1 VGNQVFFSFLGPL
14 KGNTMVLSALF
25 WFILAG
31 IVVLIGTAAAVAMRR
46 QGKDGDNKSDESSP
60 IYASGVY
67 SLIRKSPR
75 KELQEKEPPLE
86 EVSTVL
92 AAPQAAAVA
101 NGSAQQYLDEWR
113 RIANFSIHNIE
124 KGDREGIQTYRYQV
138 PAKCQRTCAMFGGDA
153 YVTREQLH
161 NHVQLIPPFH
171 LGCGVQLVNKE
182 AWNAGNENAAWTPI
196 LPVNGRYNT
205 PDWRIVVKL

>member
-1 VGNQVFFSFLGPL
+1 MLYSV
-14 KGNTMVLSALF
+14 LF
-25 WFILAG
+25 WLL
-31 IVVLIGTAAAVAMRR
+31 VAAALVLVFAALSRVARR
-46 QGKDGDNKSDESSP
+46 HGGSDRPQDESSP

-75 KELQEKEPPLE
+75 KELQEREPPME
-86 EVSTVL
+86 QVSAVL
-92 AAPQAAAVA
+92 ASPGAAEAA

-113 RIANFSIHNIE
+113 RVANISISNIE

-138 PAKCQRTCAMFGGDA
+138 PSKCRQTCAMFSGDA

-171 LGCGVQLVNKE
+171 LGCGVELVTKE
-182 AWNAGNENAAWTPI
+182 AWSAGAEGAAWSPI
-196 LPVNGRYNT
+196 LPVNGKYQT

>member
-1 VGNQVFFSFLGPL
+1 
-14 KGNTMVLSALF
+14 MVLTAIFWVLAAIAGLLVSTALF
-25 WFILAG
+25 RVI
-31 IVVLIGTAAAVAMRR
+31 RK
-46 QGKDGDNKSDESSP
+46 GKDGDRPQDDNSP

-75 KELQEKEPPLE
+75 KELQEKEPPME
-86 EVSTVL
+86 EVRAVL
-92 AAPQAAAVA
+92 GSPQASQTA

-113 RIANFSIHNIE
+113 RVANISISNIE

-138 PAKCQRTCAMFGGDA
+138 PAKCARTCAMFSGDA

-171 LGCGVQLVNKE
+171 LGCGVELVTKE
-182 AWNAGNENAAWTPI
+182 AWTAGAEGAAWSPI
-196 LPVNGRYNT
+196 LPVNGKYQT

>member
-1 VGNQVFFSFLGPL
+1 
-14 KGNTMVLSALF
+14 MILSALF
-25 WFILAG
+25 WILLG
-31 IVVLIGTAAAVAMRR
+31 IIVLVVGAAATMLLKRGSGGG
-46 QGKDGDNKSDESSP
+46 QSQDDSSP

-67 SLIRKSPR
+67 SLIRRSPR
-75 KELQEKEPPLE
+75 KELQEREPPLE
-86 EVSTVL
+86 EVQTVL
-92 AAPQAAAVA
+92 SSAQAAAA

-113 RIANFSIHNIE
+113 RMANISINNIE

-153 YVTREQLH
+153 YVTREQIH

-171 LGCGVQLVNKE
+171 LGCGVQLVTKE
-182 AWNAGNENAAWTPI
+182 AWSAGNENAAWTPI
-196 LPVNGRYNT
+196 LPVNGKYQT

>member
-1 VGNQVFFSFLGPL
+1 ML
-14 KGNTMVLSALF
+14 LSSLF
-25 WFILAG
+25 WSVFAVILILA
-31 IVVLIGTAAAVAMRR
+31 AAGFLVAVRK
-46 QGKDGDNKSDESSP
+46 GKDGDGDAQDDSSP

-75 KELQEKEPPLE
+75 KELQEREPPLE
-86 EVSTVL
+86 EVQAVL
-92 AAPQAAAVA
+92 SDSRTTEVA
-101 NGSAQQYLDEWR
+101 NGSAPQYLDEWR
-113 RIANFSIHNIE
+113 RQANISINIIE

-138 PAKCQRTCAMFGGDA
+138 PAKCQRTCTLFGGDA

-171 LGCGVQLVNKE
+171 LGCGVQLMTKE
-182 AWNAGNENAAWTPI
+182 AWNAGSENAGWSPI
-196 LPVNGRYNT
+196 LPVNGKYST

>member
-1 VGNQVFFSFLGPL
+1 
-14 KGNTMVLSALF
+14 MILSALF
-25 WFILAG
+25 WMLLALIILVSGAMISMFLKRSAG
-31 IVVLIGTAAAVAMRR
+31 DRP
-46 QGKDGDNKSDESSP
+46 QDDSSP

-75 KELQEKEPPLE
+75 KELQEREPPSE
-86 EVSTVL
+86 EVQSVL
-92 AAPQAAAVA
+92 SSAQAAAA
-101 NGSAQQYLDEWR
+101 NGSAEQYLDEWR
-113 RIANFSIHNIE
+113 RQANISINNIE

-138 PAKCQRTCAMFGGDA
+138 PAKCHRTCAMFGGDA

-171 LGCGVQLVNKE
+171 LGCGVQLVTKE
-182 AWNAGNENAAWTPI
+182 AWSAGNENAAWTPI
-196 LPVNGRYNT
+196 LPVNGKYLT

>member
-1 VGNQVFFSFLGPL
+1 
-14 KGNTMVLSALF
+14 MILSVLF
-25 WFILAG
+25 WILLGA
-31 IVVLIGTAAAVAMRR
+31 IILVIGAALSMFLKKGTGGG
-46 QGKDGDNKSDESSP
+46 QSQDDSSP

-67 SLIRKSPR
+67 SLIRRSPR
-75 KELQEKEPPLE
+75 KELQEREPPLE
-86 EVSTVL
+86 EVQPVL
-92 AAPQAAAVA
+92 AKEQGAA

-113 RIANFSIHNIE
+113 RQANISINNIE

-171 LGCGVQLVNKE
+171 LGCGVQLVTKE
-182 AWNAGNENAAWTPI
+182 AWSAGNENAAWTPI
-196 LPVNGRYNT
+196 LPVNGKYLT

>member
-1 VGNQVFFSFLGPL
+1 MFL
-14 KGNTMVLSALF
+14 TALF
-25 WFILAG
+25 WILLG
-31 IVVLIGTAAAVAMRR
+31 LILLVLGAAVTMFLKGRSGGDR
-46 QGKDGDNKSDESSP
+46 QSQDDSSP

-67 SLIRKSPR
+67 SLIRRSPR
-75 KELQEKEPPLE
+75 KELQEREPPLE
-86 EVSTVL
+86 EVQTVL
-92 AAPQAAAVA
+92 SSEQAAAA

-113 RIANFSIHNIE
+113 RQANISINNIE

-138 PAKCQRTCAMFGGDA
+138 PAKCQRTCTMFGGDA
-153 YVTREQLH
+153 YVTREQIH

-171 LGCGVQLVNKE
+171 LGCGVQLVTKE

-196 LPVNGRYNT
+196 LPMNGKYMT

>member
-1 VGNQVFFSFLGPL
+1 MILA
-14 KGNTMVLSALF
+14 TLF
-25 WFILAG
+25 WVLLG
-31 IVVLIGTAAAVAMRR
+31 LIVLVIGAALSMFLKR
-46 QGKDGDNKSDESSP
+46 QGGGDRQSNDDSSP

-67 SLIRKSPR
+67 SLIRRSPR
-75 KELQEKEPPLE
+75 KELQEREPPLE
-86 EVSTVL
+86 EVQSVLSTE
-92 AAPQAAAVA
+92 QAAAA

-113 RIANFSIHNIE
+113 RQANLSINNIE

-171 LGCGVQLVNKE
+171 LGCGVQLVTKE
-182 AWNAGNENAAWTPI
+182 AWSAGNENAAWTPI
-196 LPVNGRYNT
+196 LPVNGKYLT

>member
-1 VGNQVFFSFLGPL
+1 MILA
-14 KGNTMVLSALF
+14 TLF
-25 WFILAG
+25 WVLLG
-31 IVVLIGTAAAVAMRR
+31 LIVLVIGAALSMFLKR
-46 QGKDGDNKSDESSP
+46 QGGGDRQSNDDSSP

-67 SLIRKSPR
+67 SLIRRSPR
-75 KELQEKEPPLE
+75 KELQEREPPSE
-86 EVSTVL
+86 EVQSVL
-92 AAPQAAAVA
+92 SSEQAAAA

-113 RIANFSIHNIE
+113 RQANLSINNIE

-138 PAKCQRTCAMFGGDA
+138 PAKCQRTCVMFGGDA

-171 LGCGVQLVNKE
+171 LGCGVQLVTKE
-182 AWNAGNENAAWTPI
+182 AWSAGNENAAWTPI
-196 LPVNGRYNT
+196 LPVNGKYLT

>member
-1 VGNQVFFSFLGPL
+1 MILA
-14 KGNTMVLSALF
+14 TLF
-25 WFILAG
+25 WVLLG
-31 IVVLIGTAAAVAMRR
+31 LVVLVIGAALSMFLKR
-46 QGKDGDNKSDESSP
+46 QGSGDRQSNDDSSP

-67 SLIRKSPR
+67 SLIRRSPR
-75 KELQEKEPPLE
+75 KELQEREPPSE
-86 EVSTVL
+86 EVQSVL
-92 AAPQAAAVA
+92 SSEQAEVA

-113 RIANFSIHNIE
+113 RQANLSINNIE

-138 PAKCQRTCAMFGGDA
+138 PAKCQRTCVMFSGDA

-171 LGCGVQLVNKE
+171 LGCAVELVTKE
-182 AWNAGNENAAWTPI
+182 AWSAGNENAAWTPI
-196 LPVNGRYNT
+196 LPVNGKYFT

>member
-1 VGNQVFFSFLGPL
+1 MMSLAFW
-14 KGNTMVLSALF
+14 VLAALATLVTASAL
-25 WFILAG
+25 WRVIRKG
-31 IVVLIGTAAAVAMRR
+31 RE
-46 QGKDGDNKSDESSP
+46 GDRPADDTSP

-75 KELQEKEPPLE
+75 KELQEREPPLE
-86 EVSTVL
+86 EVRSIL
-92 AAPQAAAVA
+92 ASPQAAPTA
-101 NGSAQQYLDEWR
+101 NAAAQQYLDEWR
-113 RIANFSIHNIE
+113 RVANISITNIE

-138 PAKCQRTCAMFGGDA
+138 PSKCQKTCAMFSGDA

-171 LGCGVQLVNKE
+171 LGCGVELVTKE
-182 AWNAGNENAAWTPI
+182 AWGAGAEGAAWSPI
-196 LPVNGRYNT
+196 LPVNGKYQT

>member
-1 VGNQVFFSFLGPL
+1 
-14 KGNTMVLSALF
+14 MVLTVIF
-25 WFILAG
+25 WILVVVA
-31 IVVLIGTAAAVAMRR
+31 VVLTATAVSRVIRR
-46 QGKDGDNKSDESSP
+46 GADGDRSSDDNSP

-86 EVSTVL
+86 EVQAVL
-92 AAPQAAAVA
+92 GSPQAAKVA
-101 NGSAQQYLDEWR
+101 NGAAQQYLDEWR
-113 RIANFSIHNIE
+113 RVANISITNIE

-138 PAKCQRTCAMFGGDA
+138 PSKCQKTCAMFHGDA

-171 LGCGVQLVNKE
+171 LGCGVELVTKE
-182 AWNAGNENAAWTPI
+182 AWSAGAEGAAWSPI
-196 LPVNGRYNT
+196 LPVNGKYQT

>member
-1 VGNQVFFSFLGPL
+1 
-14 KGNTMVLSALF
+14 MILSALF
-25 WFILAG
+25 WILLG
-31 IVVLIGTAAAVAMRR
+31 LILLVVGAAVSMFLKKGAGDR
-46 QGKDGDNKSDESSP
+46 QAQDDSSP

-67 SLIRKSPR
+67 SLIRRSPR
-75 KELQEKEPPLE
+75 KELQEREPPLE
-86 EVSTVL
+86 EVQPVL
-92 AAPQAAAVA
+92 TKAQTEA

-113 RIANFSIHNIE
+113 RQANISINNIE

-171 LGCGVQLVNKE
+171 LGCGVQLVTKE
-182 AWNAGNENAAWTPI
+182 AWSAGNENAAWTPI
-196 LPVNGRYNT
+196 LPVNGKYLT

>member
-1 VGNQVFFSFLGPL
+1 MILNAVFWL
-14 KGNTMVLSALF
+14 LS
-25 WFILAG
+25 G
-31 IVVLIGTAAAVAMRR
+31 IVLVVVAAAVSRVIRR
-46 QGKDGDNKSDESSP
+46 GGKDGERQQDDNSP

-75 KELQEKEPPLE
+75 KELQEREPPLE
-86 EVSTVL
+86 EVQSVL
-92 AAPQAAAVA
+92 ASPHAAKAA

-113 RIANFSIHNIE
+113 RVANISITNIE

-138 PAKCQRTCAMFGGDA
+138 PSKCQKTCAMFHGDA

-171 LGCGVQLVNKE
+171 LGCGVELVTKE
-182 AWNAGNENAAWTPI
+182 AWSAGVEGAAWSPI
-196 LPVNGRYNT
+196 LPVNGKYQT

>member
-1 VGNQVFFSFLGPL
+1 
-14 KGNTMVLSALF
+14 MILSALF
-25 WFILAG
+25 WILLG
-31 IVVLIGTAAAVAMRR
+31 LILLVLGAALSMYLKKGGGDR
-46 QGKDGDNKSDESSP
+46 QAQDDSSP

-67 SLIRKSPR
+67 SLIRRSPR
-75 KELQEKEPPLE
+75 KELQEREPPLE
-86 EVSTVL
+86 EVQPVL
-92 AAPQAAAVA
+92 ANAQAEA

-113 RIANFSIHNIE
+113 RQANISINNIE

-171 LGCGVQLVNKE
+171 LGCGVQLVTKE
-182 AWNAGNENAAWTPI
+182 AWSAGNENAAWTPI
-196 LPVNGRYNT
+196 LPVNGKYLA

>member
-1 VGNQVFFSFLGPL
+1 MFLK
-14 KGNTMVLSALF
+14 KGAND
-25 WFILAG
+25 
-31 IVVLIGTAAAVAMRR
+31 R
-46 QGKDGDNKSDESSP
+46 QAQDDSSP

-67 SLIRKSPR
+67 SLIRRSPR
-75 KELQEKEPPLE
+75 KELQEREPPLE
-86 EVSTVL
+86 EVQPVL
-92 AAPQAAAVA
+92 TKAQTEA

-113 RIANFSIHNIE
+113 RQANISINNIE

-171 LGCGVQLVNKE
+171 LGCGVQLVTKE
-182 AWNAGNENAAWTPI
+182 AWSAGNENAAWTPI
-196 LPVNGRYNT
+196 LPVNGKYLT

>member
-1 VGNQVFFSFLGPL
+1 MLYSV
-14 KGNTMVLSALF
+14 LF
-25 WFILAG
+25 WLL
-31 IVVLIGTAAAVAMRR
+31 VAAALVLVFAALSRVARR
-46 QGKDGDNKSDESSP
+46 HGGSDRSQDESSP

-75 KELQEKEPPLE
+75 KELQEREPPME
-86 EVSTVL
+86 QVTAVL
-92 AAPQAAAVA
+92 ASPQASSVA

-113 RIANFSIHNIE
+113 RVANISISNIE

-138 PAKCQRTCAMFGGDA
+138 PSKCQHTCAMFSGDA

-171 LGCGVQLVNKE
+171 LGCGVELVTKE
-182 AWNAGNENAAWTPI
+182 AWSAGAEGAAWSPI
-196 LPVNGRYNT
+196 LPVNGKYQT

>member
-1 VGNQVFFSFLGPL
+1 
-14 KGNTMVLSALF
+14 MILSVLF
-25 WFILAG
+25 WILLGAIILVIGAALSMFLKKGAG
-31 IVVLIGTAAAVAMRR
+31 GG
-46 QGKDGDNKSDESSP
+46 QSQDDSSP

-67 SLIRKSPR
+67 SLIRRSPR
-75 KELQEKEPPLE
+75 KELQEREPPLE
-86 EVSTVL
+86 EVQPVL
-92 AAPQAAAVA
+92 SKEQGAA

-113 RIANFSIHNIE
+113 RQANISINNIE

-171 LGCGVQLVNKE
+171 LGCGVQLVTKE
-182 AWNAGNENAAWTPI
+182 AWSAGNENAAWTPI
-196 LPVNGRYNT
+196 LPVNGKYLT

>member
-1 VGNQVFFSFLGPL
+1 
-14 KGNTMVLSALF
+14 MVLNAVF
-25 WFILAG
+25 WILVVVA
-31 IVVLIGTAAAVAMRR
+31 VVLTVAALARVIRR
-46 QGKDGDNKSDESSP
+46 GGFHGDRASDDNSP

-75 KELQEKEPPLE
+75 KELQEREPPLE
-86 EVSTVL
+86 EVQAVL
-92 AAPQAAAVA
+92 GSPQAAATA
-101 NGSAQQYLDEWR
+101 NGAAQQYLDEWR
-113 RIANFSIHNIE
+113 RVANISITNIE

-138 PAKCQRTCAMFGGDA
+138 PSKCQKTCAMFHGDA

-171 LGCGVQLVNKE
+171 LGCGVELVTKE
-182 AWNAGNENAAWTPI
+182 AWSTGVEGAAWSPI
-196 LPVNGRYNT
+196 LPVNGRYQT

>member
-1 VGNQVFFSFLGPL
+1 MLLTV
-14 KGNTMVLSALF
+14 LF
-25 WFILAG
+25 WILLG
-31 IVVLIGTAAAVAMRR
+31 LILLVLVAAASMFLKRSGGDR
-46 QGKDGDNKSDESSP
+46 QSQDDSSP

-67 SLIRKSPR
+67 SLIRRSPR
-75 KELQEKEPPLE
+75 KELQEREPPLE
-86 EVSTVL
+86 EVQPVL
-92 AAPQAAAVA
+92 GRAQAEA

-113 RIANFSIHNIE
+113 RQANISINNIE

-138 PAKCQRTCAMFGGDA
+138 PAKCQKTCAMFSGDA

-171 LGCGVQLVNKE
+171 LGCGVQLVTKE
-182 AWNAGNENAAWTPI
+182 AWTAGNENAAWTPI
-196 LPVNGRYNT
+196 LPVNGKYLT

>member
-1 VGNQVFFSFLGPL
+1 
-14 KGNTMVLSALF
+14 MILSSLF
-25 WFILAG
+25 WIILGLLALVFG
-31 IVVLIGTAAAVAMRR
+31 AALIMIMRR
-46 QGKDGDNKSDESSP
+46 GAGDRQGGDDAST

-75 KELQEKEPPLE
+75 KGLQEREPPLDE
-86 EVSTVL
+86 IQGVL
-92 AAPQAAAVA
+92 SQSQAASVA

-113 RIANFSIHNIE
+113 RLANISINNIE

-138 PAKCQRTCAMFGGDA
+138 PAKCQSTCAMFGGDA

-171 LGCGVQLVNKE
+171 LGCGVQLVTKE
-182 AWNAGNENAAWTPI
+182 AWNAGSENAGWKPI

-205 PDWRIVVKL
+205 SDWRLVVKL